1 VLPES
6 PRWLLARG
14 RFDEAEKILKTMARV
29 NGRSLPPDFIMDLKY
44 RIILD
49 NIGRYQ
55 SVSLNI
61 RPCWTISDHIGQ
73 HRILSGRFGPYRTLS
88 DHIIRYC
95 AISDNIGQ
103 YQAVAAIEKIRNT
116 KPGDATPLPMVSII
130 TSILELSTTSRSV
143 ELRMAW
149 QDERYQM
156 RKLDHPTCDRCDK
169 DEEQNMQHIS
179 RHTRSMLHPI
189 CMKHSVFVPNNP
201 VALTYLHMFLRACVA
216 TWNHSGMRWRL
227 CPCKDRHEHPCQNQ
241 KEKKYY
247 QCRTFPKAQDNEE
260 RKTTFS

>member
-103 YQAVAAIEKIRNT
+103 YQAGLSIGCAENVERSSLKMAALVEVQAPYLQSRGRRVWKALSVFLLNGDIRKTAQPAMGRRGRPETFERRIPRLEPGGLAVEIADPLECLLFVLQRKYHIERYVKE
-116 KPGDATPLPMVSII
+116 KEDAEGRTRTYGVSDLFKTPNLRRKTIII
-130 TSILELSTTSRSV
+130 TFI
-143 ELRMAW
+143 W
-149 QDERYQM
+149 
-156 RKLDHPTCDRCDK
+156 
-169 DEEQNMQHIS
+169 
-179 RHTRSMLHPI
+179 
-189 CMKHSVFVPNNP
+189 
-201 VALTYLHMFLRACVA
+201 
-216 TWNHSGMRWRL
+216 
-227 CPCKDRHEHPCQNQ
+227 
-241 KEKKYY
+241 
-247 QCRTFPKAQDNEE
+247 
-260 RKTTFS
+260 